1 MKFPISKSL
10 LTVLAVISVVGA
22 FGFGIAVGERM
33 GKKAAI
39 HATEEALASDIDLA
53 PFWKAVSVLNDKFVS
68 STASSTIPTNENKV
82 WGAIEGLA
90 ASYDDPYT
98 VFLPPKESKS
108 FADEVRGD
116 FGGIGVEIGIKD
128 KVLTVIAPLKGTP
141 AERAGLKSGN
151 SILKIDKKFTAGIT
165 VEDAVLLIRGPK
177 GTNVTLTIKENGDTR
192 DVVIMRD
199 TIIIPT
205 IETKLRDDDVFVI
218 SLYNF
223 SANSPELFRGAL
235 REFILSGSD
244 KLVLDLRNNPGGYL
258 EAAIDMASYF
268 LPSGKTVVIE
278 DWGLKSKQK
287 IERSKGYDVFTDE
300 LKMIVLI
307 NGGSASASEILAG
320 ALNEHGI
327 AKLVGEKSFG
337 KGSVQELIEITR
349 DTSLKVTI
357 ARWLTPKGHSI
368 SENGLIPNIE
378 VKITKEDIKNEFDSQ
393 MEKAASLLK
402 DTNFKQ

>member
-10 LTVLAVISVVGA
+10 LTVLTVFSVVGA
-22 FGFGIAVGERM
+22 FGFGIKVGERM
-33 GKKAAI
+33 EGKAPI
-39 HATEEALASDIDLA
+39 QATEEALTSDIDLA
-53 PFWKAVSVLNDKFVS
+53 PLLKVVSVLNDKFIP

-82 WGAIEGLA
+82 WGAIKGLT

-98 VFLPPKESKS
+98 VFFPPKESKS

-116 FGGIGVEIGIKD
+116 FGGIGIEIGIKD

-141 AERAGLKSGN
+141 AERAGLKPGN
-151 SILKIDKKFTAGIT
+151 AILKIDKKFTTGIT
-165 VEDAVLLIRGPK
+165 VEEAVSLIRGPK

-205 IETKLRDDDVFVI
+205 IETNLRDDGVFVI

-235 REFILSGSD
+235 REFILSESD

-268 LPSGKTVVIE
+268 LPFGKTIVIE
-278 DWGLKSKQK
+278 DLGLKSKQK
-287 IERSKGYDVFTDE
+287 IERSKGYDVFTDK
-300 LKMIVLI
+300 LKMVVLI

-337 KGSVQELIEITR
+337 KGSVQELIVITP

-357 ARWLTPKGHSI
+357 ARWLTSKGHSI
-368 SENGLIPNIE
+368 SENGLAPNIE
-378 VKITKEDIKNEFDSQ
+378 VKITKEDLKNEFDSQ
-393 MEKAASLLK
+393 MEKAVSLLK
-402 DTNFKQ
+402 DPNFKQ